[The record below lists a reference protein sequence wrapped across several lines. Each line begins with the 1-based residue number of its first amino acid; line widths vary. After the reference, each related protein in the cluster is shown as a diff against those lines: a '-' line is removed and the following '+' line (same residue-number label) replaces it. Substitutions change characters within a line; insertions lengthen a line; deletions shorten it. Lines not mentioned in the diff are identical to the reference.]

1 MSSPFRKKTAK
12 KQDSKSV
19 PKKKLDKPK
28 PAFEC
33 KEGERVEIRGKNVV
47 KITNVMGRDKA
58 GKAVILKAKSSY
70 VGSVKKLKHL
80 FPKWEKKGWLK
91 KDE

>member
-1 MSSPFRKKTAK
+1 MNSPFKNEKSKKK
-12 KQDSKSV
+12 DFKSA
-19 PKKKLDKPK
+19 PKKKFDKPE
-28 PAFEC
+28 PAFQC
-33 KEGERVEIRGKNVV
+33 KDGERVEIRGKNVV
-47 KITNVMGRDKA
+47 KITNVMGKDKG

-91 KDE
+91 KNE